1 MVTEAVTIEI
11 GGEAGTA
18 VLVTDTL
25 GFEAGVEKDADTS
38 VVEDAKTAVEEWVAN
53 GKGTTDTVVA
63 GTALVEVLIDKLDES

>member
-38 VVEDAKTAVEEWVAN
+38 VVE
-53 GKGTTDTVVA
+53 
-63 GTALVEVLIDKLDES
+63 